1 MPEPA
6 SPRPKKLLDQLRE
19 AICIKHYSYS
29 TEKTYIH
36 WARRTILFHNKRHP
50 AEMGV
55 PEIEDF
61 LSYLAQEAN
70 VSASTQNQAFNAL
83 LFLYRDVL
91 HIELNTPIQ
100 ALRAK
105 RAQQLP
111 TVLSKN
117 EVNQV
122 LYRMQGLHRLM
133 ARLLYGCGLRLI
145 ECLRLRVK
153 DIDFEQSQIV
163 VREGKGE
170 KDRLTLLPASLV
182 EPLIAQVAG
191 SW

>member
-1 MPEPA
+1 
-6 SPRPKKLLDQLRE
+6 
-19 AICIKHYSYS
+19 
-29 TEKTYIH
+29 
-36 WARRTILFHNKRHP
+36 
-50 AEMGV
+50 MGV
-55 PEIEDF
+55 TEIEDF

-105 RAQQLP
+105 RSQQLP

-122 LYRMQGLHRLM
+122 LYGMQG
-133 ARLLYGCGLRLI
+133 AYG
-145 ECLRLRVK
+145 V
-153 DIDFEQSQIV
+153 
-163 VREGKGE
+163 
-170 KDRLTLLPASLV
+170 
-182 EPLIAQVAG
+182 
-191 SW
+191 